1 MSAMTRDLA
10 GPGHTATAE
19 TAAYYERRAANGVGL
34 ILTEGVIVHPQ
45 GDGYYSVP
53 RLHTEL
59 QAASWRQVTDRV
71 HACGARIFC
80 QLWHCGRIS
89 HSDFLEGAQPVSSTD
104 RAAAGINRQNDKPYG
119 VPRRLGRDEMQVI
132 YEQFANAARLANTAG
147 FDGVELHFGH
157 GYLIDQFFDARVND
171 RQDDYGG
178 TVENRCRFALEL
190 AERVL
195 AECGSERLMLRI
207 SPSRDMNGPYD
218 WPDLEDMLSY
228 LIPMIDRIGV
238 RMLDISCARA
248 EYARTS
254 GPVIARV
261 RPMWPHVLIG
271 GASLPPDQA
280 QRELD
285 LQHLDLVTYGRWLLA
300 NPDLVIRFRKNDPLT
315 PFDRG
320 MLDRLD

>member
-1 MSAMTRDLA
+1 
-10 GPGHTATAE
+10 
-19 TAAYYERRAANGVGL
+19 
-34 ILTEGVIVHPQ
+34 
-45 GDGYYSVP
+45 
-53 RLHTEL
+53 
-59 QAASWRQVTDRV
+59 
-71 HACGARIFC
+71 
-80 QLWHCGRIS
+80 
-89 HSDFLEGAQPVSSTD
+89 
-104 RAAAGINRQNDKPYG
+104 
-119 VPRRLGRDEMQVI
+119 MQVI

-171 RQDDYGG
+171 REDEYGG
-178 TVENRCRFALEL
+178 SVENRCRFALEL

-195 AECGSERLMLRI
+195 AVVGSQRLMLRI

-218 WPDLEDMLSY
+218 WPDLDDMLSY
-228 LIPMIDRIGV
+228 MIPMIDRVGV
-238 RMLDISCARA
+238 RMLDVSCARA

-300 NPDLVIRFRKNDPLT
+300 NPDLVARFRRNDSLT
-315 PFDRG
+315 PFDRR